1 VAVDVSQQELA
12 KNKGLD
18 NDDSNGRC
26 LGWRCLAWVR
36 CQNHKDMIHTMIGG
50 NRNGND
56 SGWTALSKVS
66 LLSGAANFLGGLPV
80 LKHSVVKI
88 AEFLHSQHSD
98 KLTGLQL
105 PRPDQALT
113 FSQVD
118 EICAKLEFLDA
129 HSGIIALHNGVSIGH
144 NKHAGFQ
151 RVYVAPFPGRRFHD
165 FNRMDF
171 VFFRPPGADAET
183 FHPDPSNVW
192 YGQCVLAFSFILR
205 ASDGSRYKFKCV
217 LISTL
222 EDYVCRD
229 DPIPG
234 QSQCIMC
241 LCFKVGLTKFY
252 ALLQVIGCSN
262 LSLADFMRWM
272 RKCQGFM

>member
-1 VAVDVSQQELA
+1 MGMTAA
-12 KNKGLD
+12 GLH
-18 NDDSNGRC
+18 
-26 LGWRCLAWVR
+26 
-36 CQNHKDMIHTMIGG
+36 CQ
-50 NRNGND
+50 
-56 SGWTALSKVS
+56 
-66 LLSGAANFLGGLPV
+66 AANFLGGLPV

-113 FSQVD
+113 LTQVD

-252 ALLQVIGCSN
+252 SLLQVIGCSN

>member
-1 VAVDVSQQELA
+1 LELA

-36 CQNHKDMIHTMIGG
+36 CQNHKDMIHTMFGG

-88 AEFLHSQHSD
+88 AEFLHSQHSN
-98 KLTGLQL
+98 KLTDLQL
-105 PRPDQALT
+105 PRPDQALR
-113 FSQVD
+113 FSHVD
-118 EICAKLEFLDA
+118 EICAKIEFLD
-129 HSGIIALHNGVSIGH
+129 
-144 NKHAGFQ
+144 
-151 RVYVAPFPGRRFHD
+151 
-165 FNRMDF
+165 
-171 VFFRPPGADAET
+171 
-183 FHPDPSNVW
+183 
-192 YGQCVLAFSFILR
+192 
-205 ASDGSRYKFKCV
+205 
-217 LISTL
+217 
-222 EDYVCRD
+222 VCRD
-229 DPIPG
+229 DLIPG

-241 LCFKVGLTKFY
+241 LCFNVGLTKFY

-272 RKCQGFM
+272 RNCQGFM